1 MWISG
6 WYVNGGGPTNLV
18 AQLQRVRWNTS
29 KDRTYK
35 VFLALGTIIEDDE
48 RMRENEEM
56 REFER
61 MRESGS
67 EEKKE
72 EREVFVER
80 KKGGIMENMK
90 RWGRWKE

>member
-1 MWISG
+1 M
-6 WYVNGGGPTNLV
+6 
-18 AQLQRVRWNTS
+18 
-29 KDRTYK
+29 
-35 VFLALGTIIEDDE
+35 ALGAIKEDDE

-56 REFER
+56 RESKR

-90 RWGRWKE
+90 R